1 MPPLDRHRR
10 PRPPTCWEI
19 ARRRAAQARERRRRR
34 RGRGGA
40 LAPSSIVRDLLLR
53 LEGTLFVSLAM
64 TVMTAAIG
72 AIAVLLR
79 QPAQPASPLPSRR
92 PAPRPASVYGLDAF
106 ADAHPGETLMEYQ
119 ARHRAAAADRYRGSL
134 RTQSVYLHRMLTGRA
149 RPSDQLA
156 PALVEAAAE
165 LSPSARAELALLP
178 AEVSAPASGG
188 VFQVGSTGYTVT
200 GTPYH
205 PEGDAHGHV
214 WSCPVLWGTM
224 VTYRTATGN
233 QAMMNPPGGADWMV
247 AAPAAAGAASIS
259 IKGTL
264 VSGRLLPGDMLTVN
278 GETYTITAAVSAVSG
293 VFNNIPLDR
302 PLVAAVALNTPVTF
316 SYACDRPVLAGVAG
330 YDASQLLGG
339 IVVGNRRVILMQERL
354 TAAGIPTPTTADSVL
369 IEER

>member
-1 MPPLDRHRR
+1 MFDFDRLAVLPSFAVFGEGAQYIPLAGPSVSCRVVRGGGGTPLKLGPITVYMSLLSFDV
-10 PRPPTCWEI
+10 
-19 ARRRAAQARERRRRR
+19 RAA
-34 RGRGGA
+34 
-40 LAPSSIVRDLLLR
+40 
-53 LEGTLFVSLAM
+53 
-64 TVMTAAIG
+64 
-72 AIAVLLR
+72 
-79 QPAQPASPLPSRR
+79 
-92 PAPRPASVYGLDAF
+92 
-106 ADAHPGETLMEYQ
+106 
-119 ARHRAAAADRYRGSL
+119 
-134 RTQSVYLHRMLTGRA
+134 
-149 RPSDQLA
+149 
-156 PALVEAAAE
+156 
-165 LSPSARAELALLP
+165 
-178 AEVSAPASGG
+178 EVPAPASGG

-224 VTYRTATGN
+224 VTYRTATGT
-233 QAMMNPPGGADWMV
+233 QAMMNPPSGTDWMV
-247 AAPAAAGAASIS
+247 AAPVAAGAVSIS

-369 IEER
+369 IEERWFRVRNAAATYQGNAPFVWDLQMGG